1 MPELPNYSALDRD
14 NDKPTGDS
22 LSTQERQQLRI
33 ATATPT
39 PLSPSQQMIDKLERT
54 RHLTLE
60 DFIVK
65 ELGQNDRADELKT
78 AIVTLIHQTGHQGL
92 IYKFKIDV

>member
-22 LSTQERQQLRI
+22 LSTQQRQQLRTF
-33 ATATPT
+33 TAIQ
-39 PLSPSQQMIDKLERT
+39 LSPSQQMIDKLERT

-65 ELGQNDRADELKT
+65 ELRENERGDELKT
-78 AIVTLIHQTGHQGL
+78 AILTLIRQTDHQGL

>member
-1 MPELPNYSALDRD
+1 
-14 NDKPTGDS
+14 
-22 LSTQERQQLRI
+22 
-33 ATATPT
+33 
-39 PLSPSQQMIDKLERT
+39 MIDFLERT

-65 ELGQNDRADELKT
+65 ELGENERADELKT
-78 AIVTLIHQTGHQGL
+78 AIITLIRQTDHQRL